1 MSHNFK
7 VIHQE
12 KYTRARL
19 GKITT
24 PHGEFTT
31 PTFMPVGTQA
41 TVKTLTPQDITQCQA
56 DIILGNSYHLYLRPG
71 HKIIEEMGG
80 LHRFMNW
87 YGPILTDSGGFQ
99 VFSLGLLRKVFSNG
113 VRFKSHIDGT
123 GHQFSPKKS
132 IEIQEALGA
141 DIIMAFD
148 ECIPYPSP
156 YKHTL
161 TSTELTTKWARSCKE
176 AYRNKNQ
183 SLFGIVQG
191 GMFKDLRERSAND
204 IVSLNFDGYA
214 IGGLSVGEPKELM
227 YEMLE
232 FTLPFIPCDKPRYI
246 MGLGEPEDILRAVV
260 HGADMFDCV
269 IPTRNARNGGLFTHN
284 GKIAITNSCYIK
296 DDRPIDP
303 LCDCYTCLNY
313 SRAYLRHLFISR
325 EILALRLN
333 TIHNI
338 FFFTRLME
346 KTREAI
352 EMDKLSDFID
362 NFEQINNTRK
372 IYQK

>member
-7 VIHQE
+7 IIHQE
-12 KYTRARL
+12 KYTKARL

-24 PHGEFTT
+24 PHGEFIT

-41 TVKTLTPQDITQCQA
+41 TIKTLTPEDITKCNA

-99 VFSLGLLRKVFSNG
+99 VFSLGLLRRVFSNG

-123 GHQFSPKKS
+123 DHQFSPKKS

-148 ECIPYPSP
+148 ECIPYPSL
-156 YKHTL
+156 YEYTL
-161 TSTELTTKWARSCKE
+161 ASTELTTKWARSCKK

-191 GMFKDLRERSAND
+191 GMFKDLRERSAKD
-204 IVSLNFDGYA
+204 LVSLDFDGYA

-227 YEMLE
+227 YEMLG
-232 FTLPFIPCDKPRYI
+232 FTLPFIPYDKPRYI

-269 IPTRNARNGGLFTHN
+269 IPTRNARNGGLFAHN
-284 GKIAITNSCYIK
+284 GKIAITN
-296 DDRPIDP
+296 
-303 LCDCYTCLNY
+303 
-313 SRAYLRHLFISR
+313 
-325 EILALRLN
+325 
-333 TIHNI
+333 
-338 FFFTRLME
+338 
-346 KTREAI
+346 
-352 EMDKLSDFID
+352 
-362 NFEQINNTRK
+362 
-372 IYQK
+372 

>member
-24 PHGEFTT
+24 PHGEFIT

-123 GHQFSPKKS
+123 DHQFSPEKS

-141 DIIMAFD
+141 DIIMTFD
-148 ECIPYPSP
+148 ECIPYPSL
-156 YKHTL
+156 YEYTL
-161 TSTELTTKWARSCKE
+161 ASTELTTKWARSCKE
-176 AYRNKNQ
+176 VYRNKNQ
-183 SLFGIVQG
+183 SFFGIVQG
-191 GMFKDLRERSAND
+191 GMFKDLRERSAKD
-204 IVSLNFDGYA
+204 LVSLDFDGYA

-227 YEMLE
+227 YEMLG
-232 FTLPFIPCDKPRYI
+232 FTLPLIPYDKPKYI

-269 IPTRNARNGGLFTHN
+269 IPTRNARNGGLFAHN

-303 LCDCYTCLNY
+303 LCDCYTCQNY

-352 EMDKLSDFID
+352 EMDKLSDFLN
-362 NFEQINNTRK
+362 NFEQINNSRK
-372 IYQK
+372 IYQE